1 MRKLNKR
8 EIEALAQSI
17 FDDINASIEK
27 HNEMVVKRT
36 RKPRE
41 KMVDAIFNELAS
53 LTDDTLKYLNFKI
66 SRNKTT
72 DFDSFLD
79 KEKIES
85 TLIEKAKSLGW
96 QDREKIENSIVLTQ
110 IESKS
115 LKELTDLV
123 MKNTKNFLP

>member
-66 SRNKTT
+66 SRNRTT

-85 TLIEKAKSLGW
+85 TLIEESKSLGW